1 MAEITGNATRD
12 GALLLD
18 EVEGGGT
25 AESWMNMC
33 LAQGGV
39 VFAMPWVLVLAYP
52 YHEDARELYVA
63 YAYGDIAGLASAA
76 RMAYDSGR
84 FDRLSFRRGFGSGR
98 VEAERRV
105 YDFTAFLN
113 RMESLARRTK

>member
-12 GALLLD
+12 GSLLLD
-18 EVEGGGT
+18 EVEGDGT
-25 AESWMNMC
+25 AEAWMNMC

-52 YHEDARELYVA
+52 YPEEARELYVA
-63 YAYGDIAGLASAA
+63 YAYGDLSGLASAA
-76 RMAYDSGR
+76 RMVYDSGR
-84 FDRLSFRRGFGSGR
+84 FERLSFRRGFGSGR

-105 YDFTAFLN
+105 YDYAEFVN
-113 RMESLARRTK
+113 RMERLARRAK

>member
-1 MAEITGNATRD
+1 MAEMTGNALID
-12 GALLLD
+12 GARLLD
-18 EVEGGGT
+18 EVEGEGT
-25 AESWMNMC
+25 AENWLNMC
-33 LAQGGV
+33 IVQGGV
-39 VFAMPWVLVLAYP
+39 VFTTPWVLVLAYP
-52 YHEDARELYVA
+52 KPEVERELYVA

-105 YDFTAFLN
+105 YDFAEFMN
-113 RMESLARRTK
+113 RMERLARRAK